1 MWTLLLL
8 YFRAAHRTKYALEAL
23 TLLVQVQALFP
34 PRLAHQVKWNVTTL
48 ITAQMLLLL
57 QYTTLHRM
65 PPRMK
70 KFLYIPCTSNAK
82 YSSGKGFT
90 QLQNSRKFL
99 DITFLGL
106 TNPN

>member
-1 MWTLLLL
+1 MWTFLLL

-70 KFLYIPCTSNAK
+70 K
-82 YSSGKGFT
+82 SSGKGFT